1 MNIWTSR
8 VFWSWTILSSVILG
22 VFIVGSTV
30 RSPWFRKPPKPI
42 GDGLCYEC
50 IAFSLYSGGGFRE
63 NYADPNWRVLYEGLP
78 EYSDFL
84 KSVEGRDL
92 PATGRPPLYPLALA
106 LVYSVFGRGPEAFMA
121 IRIFSAICLALAGGL
136 ATALTRCLL
145 LQRTQSAWIG
155 SLGSLATLAF
165 AASQRTMQDYTT
177 DFLTEPLALLLTQL
191 AIVLLVS
198 TAILGEKKQDQCKT
212 DVAAQLGLRWAV
224 GCGVILG
231 LMVLARSLFVTWLP
245 GLLLLHFLSTR
256 GNYWQRMRG
265 VSIVAITVLVICLPW
280 WIHNCVALSRF
291 MPLGTQGPVAMAG
304 GNCDEAFEDG
314 GNWSHVPELRIRREL
329 LEREDFLAATQI
341 EGELMVVEQAKKEV
355 REWTANHWTQLPTL
369 AWRRAASHWNPYTG
383 RALLWKFAIV
393 VGLIWTAINLG
404 QTRWWLIGLPVLSTL
419 VTMLLYETGGRFL
432 VPLYGLLFT
441 LSGLGVCAIAMFL
454 GRVIVGEK
462 FIARSTRD

>member
-8 VFWSWTILSSVILG
+8 VFWSWTLLASAILS
-22 VFIVGSTV
+22 VFMVGSTAS
-30 RSPWFRKPPKPI
+30 SPWFRQPPKPI

-63 NYADPNWRVLYEGLP
+63 NYSDPNWWVLYEGLP
-78 EYSDFL
+78 EYFDFL
-84 KSVEGRDL
+84 NSVEGRDL
-92 PATGRPPLYPLALA
+92 PATGRPPLYPLALSW
-106 LVYSVFGRGPEAFMA
+106 VYSVFGRGPEAFMA

-136 ATALTRCLL
+136 ATGLTRCLL
-145 LQRTQSAWIG
+145 LQKTQSKWIG

-177 DFLTEPLALLLTQL
+177 DFLTEPLALLLTQM
-191 AIVLLVS
+191 AIVVFVS
-198 TAILGEKKQDQCKT
+198 VAILGDKNQDQYKT
-212 DVAAQLGLRWAV
+212 DGAVQPGLGWAI
-224 GCGVILG
+224 GSGVIVG
-231 LMVLARSLFVTWLP
+231 LMILARSLFVTWLP

-256 GNYWQRMRG
+256 GNPWQRARG
-265 VSIVAITVLVICLPW
+265 ASVVAITVLVICLPW

-304 GNCDEAFEDG
+304 GYCEEAFED

-329 LEREDFLAATQI
+329 AERDDFRAATQI
-341 EGELMVVEQAKKEV
+341 EGELMVVEQAKTEV
-355 REWTANHWTQLPTL
+355 REWMAKHWTQLPTL
-369 AWRRAASHWNPYTG
+369 AWRRAVSHWNPYSG

-393 VGLIWTAINLG
+393 VGLIWTVINLG
-404 QTRWWLIGLPVLSTL
+404 QARWWLIGLPVLSTL

-441 LSGLGVCAIAMFL
+441 LSGLGIFAIAMLVGRL
-454 GRVIVGEK
+454 GK
-462 FIARSTRD
+462 LADTR